1 MSEGLDKEVVD
12 EAVNAFETL
21 DEWSTAVSSGGN
33 PEPTVV
39 ETKTEEVDAALL
51 PSREEARK
59 SVVYDREDFSDVVTG
74 GQVDMEKLA
83 EYCSE
88 IEFSYRSVDGKS
100 KVGRMPK
107 YPGFLALMGASSAS
121 EISAYSVAVK
131 FIPGGAAEVESH
143 RQADL
148 LAQAAGE
155 ILSAEPWVDPTGMLT
170 DSDYATLERYG
181 IREPRRFSTKGELM
195 MAAGAGMAFAAC
207 DGNLGTDYRDDYAAD
222 ISAFGFDEPEE
233 SAGDAVTLDEIVA
246 GLPESLMRNLRK
258 PPVSATPEFGTV
270 VPPEEPGV

>member
-12 EAVNAFETL
+12 EAMNAFDSL
-21 DEWSTAVSSGGN
+21 DEWSSAVGSGATG
-33 PEPTVV
+33 EPPVEAQVKVEVETVV
-39 ETKTEEVDAALL
+39 L

-59 SVVYDREDFSDVVTG
+59 SVVYDRTDFSDVVSDG
-74 GQVDMEKLA
+74 EVDMA
-83 EYCSE
+83 RFMEYCSE

-107 YPGFLALMGASSAS
+107 YPGFLALMGAASAS
-121 EISAYSVAVK
+121 DITAYSVAMK
-131 FIPGGAAEVESH
+131 FVPEHSADIDAQ
-143 RQADL
+143 RQADM

-155 ILSAEPWVDPTGMLT
+155 ILSAEPYIDPTAPLSEG
-170 DSDYATLERYG
+170 DYAIMERYG
-181 IREPRRFSTKGELM
+181 VANHRQYTTKGELM

-207 DGNLGTDYRDDYAAD
+207 DGNVGAGYCDDYAAD
-222 ISAFGFDEPEE
+222 MANFGFAEPEE
-233 SAGDAVTLDEIVA
+233 SAGDVVSIDDIVG

-270 VPPEEPGV
+270 VPPDAPV